1 MKRPLNTTIIGLL
14 VLLVTAG
21 LVAHYWFDTS
31 RPAPDSDDRSPSEN
45 APASP
50 VADLAIRLDQPQP
63 EQLVTSPLMVT
74 GEARGYWYFEADFPV
89 RLLDAEGHELAVA
102 PAQAQGDWMVEE
114 FVPFAVELEFAEP
127 VTTRGELVLERDNP
141 SGLPENDD
149 QLVVPVRF
157 R

>member
-1 MKRPLNTTIIGLL
+1 MKNFAKPFG
-14 VLLVTAG
+14 VLLLILLLGGG
-21 LVAHYWFDTS
+21 LYWSLS
-31 RPAPDSDDRSPSEN
+31 RPA
-45 APASP
+45 APLDNNEMTEVEP
-50 VADLAIRLDQPQP
+50 VELIRLDQPQP
-63 EQLVTSPLMVT
+63 EQLVTSPLTVT

-114 FVPFAVELEFAEP
+114 FVPFVVELEFAEP